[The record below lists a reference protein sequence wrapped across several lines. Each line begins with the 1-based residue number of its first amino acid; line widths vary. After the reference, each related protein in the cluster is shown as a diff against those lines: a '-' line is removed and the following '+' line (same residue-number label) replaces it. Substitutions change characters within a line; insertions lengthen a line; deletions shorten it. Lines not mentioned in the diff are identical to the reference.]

1 MEQWKDIEGYEGL
14 YQVSNLGNVRS
25 LGRFRNCYSKG
36 HTRETIFVPEVREM
50 QVSNNGNGYL
60 YVSLAKDGSKK
71 NHYVHRLVAEAF
83 LPRVQGKEY
92 VNHLDYNKMN
102 NKVENLE
109 WCTQKENVDYSRQ
122 HYIKQHNSTTSTGE
136 RYITKK
142 KNRNLFRV
150 CIPKGNVDKCFKDMP
165 SAIAFRNEVLN
176 EINYTI

>member
-25 LGRFRNCYSKG
+25 MGRSRNCYAEG
-36 HTRETIFVPEVREM
+36 HIRKTIFIPDIKEM
-50 QVSNNGNGYL
+50 RATNNGNGYL
-60 YVSLAKDGSKK
+60 LVSFRKDGRKK
-71 NHYVHRLVAEAF
+71 NHYIHRLVAEAF

-92 VNHLDYNKMN
+92 VNHLDYNRMN

-109 WCTQKENVDYSRQ
+109 WCTQKENTIYSKPN
-122 HYIKQHNSTTSTGE
+122 YSKQHNSTTSTGE

-150 CIPKGNVDKCFKDMP
+150 CIKKGNVDKCFKDMA